1 MKAAAKPQNGGKT
14 LLRILSYLSRNRVQL
29 VLVVLLVILSSGAQ
43 VAGNYFLKPI
53 INDYIMPMI
62 GVSKAAAITAALS

>member
-29 VLVVLLVILSSGAQ
+29 VLVSP
-43 VAGNYFLKPI
+43 AGYSFQRRTGSRQLFSEANH
-53 INDYIMPMI
+53 
-62 GVSKAAAITAALS
+62 

>member
-29 VLVVLLVILSSGAQ
+29 VLVVLLVILSSGA
-43 VAGNYFLKPI
+43 
-53 INDYIMPMI
+53 
-62 GVSKAAAITAALS
+62 